1 MNRDEKVQAINQIV
15 GKLYQYEEVY
25 AQMTFQSNRML
36 NDELSTKDMQQASF
50 KINAMLNSCVNE
62 EEKLALSLVRQID
75 DDIQSQTKQRK
86 ETRKHARV
94 SRRDSIFESLLDV
107 DRIMTGSTAVAYI
120 NNTWILVKVKSI
132 QDGVF
137 TVVDGEENLEHPQQY
152 VVYRQEIINY
162 PASYTQANYTTR
174 DFMLPPGT
182 RVLALWP
189 GSTAFYDAIVLP
201 RSNIPVQLER

>member
-1 MNRDEKVQAINQIV
+1 MR
-15 GKLYQYEEVY
+15 
-25 AQMTFQSNRML
+25 
-36 NDELSTKDMQQASF
+36 STS
-50 KINAMLNSCVNE
+50 V
-62 EEKLALSLVRQID
+62 
-75 DDIQSQTKQRK
+75 
-86 ETRKHARV
+86 
-94 SRRDSIFESLLDV
+94 LL
-107 DRIMTGSTAVAYI
+107 TST
-120 NNTWILVKVKSI
+120 
-132 QDGVF
+132 F

-201 RSNIPVQLER
+201 RSNIPGNCMLVQFEGSDPQIVLYKDVIPRKH